1 MKNIHWLV
9 PYKINHNQEISNKN
23 LASIRLRS
31 GLFNLPYFN
40 DFNVSFNENI
50 PDMNDIDCLFVGKFA
65 GNREDLLNSW
75 VEIINLHR
83 DNGKKIIFDYTD
95 HHLKN
100 DSIAGHFYRS
110 SLKPNDQIITSSK
123 TLKNHLAANYKN
135 ISIIEDPIEIEIQK
149 VKKNKDSSFLFFG
162 HPTNLKYLFNLINNW
177 HSKIQSNLII
187 QTSKIG
193 MDEIR
198 YQSQHISKPPN
209 LNIQFQLW
217 SVENM
222 LKASKH
228 VSGVIIP
235 GDIND
240 ERKNGVSHNR
250 LITAFALGLPVA
262 ATRYQSYL
270 EFDHQFV
277 DIDNKNE
284 FGDFLKNPSIYSS
297 RVVMAQ
303 KKVKLYTPE
312 NIAKKWLNLIQEF

>member
-9 PYKINHNQEISNKN
+9 PYQINHNQDISNKN
-23 LASIRLRS
+23 LASIRLRA
-31 GLFNLPYFN
+31 GLFNLPSFN
-40 DFNVSFNENI
+40 NFTVSFNENI
-50 PDMNDIDCLFVGKFA
+50 SDIDEIDYLFVGKFA
-65 GNREDLLNSW
+65 GDREDLINTW
-75 VEIINLHR
+75 IEIINLHR
-83 DNGKKIIFDYTD
+83 ENCKKIFFDYTD
-95 HHLKN
+95 HHLSM
-100 DSIAGHFYRS
+100 DSLAGQFYRAS
-110 SLKPNDQIITSSK
+110 IKPNDQIITSSEK
-123 TLKNHLAANYKN
+123 LKNNLAADYKN
-135 ISIIEDPIEIEIQK
+135 ITIIEDPLEIEIQK
-149 VKKNKDSSFLFFG
+149 VKKNKDSSFLYFG
-162 HPTNLKYLFNLINNW
+162 HHTNLKYLFNLINNW

-193 MDEIR
+193 IEEIR
-198 YQSQHISKPPN
+198 NQSQHISKPPN

-222 LKASKH
+222 LKASEN

-277 DIDNKNE
+277 DIDNQTE
-284 FGDFLKNPSIYSS
+284 FENFLQNPSLYSS
-297 RVVMAQ
+297 RVEMAQ
-303 KKVKLYTPE
+303 KRVKNYTKE
-312 NIAKKWLNLIQEF
+312 NIAKKWLNLIK